1 MKHSIISRQN
11 IDSHNS
17 LVKVQLKPENQT
29 EKDAIK
35 NVERISASDTERE
48 MVENYL
54 HFGLGLGNYSVVKLI
69 SQEGN
74 NVTLQIFV

>member
-29 EKDAIK
+29 EEDAIK